1 MDEGNRPEMLKKG
14 EILFVMRRA
23 DLNQAIRGIQT
34 NCKGISDV
42 NSVQMLISEF
52 AVTVRVVGMESEYPV
67 NGIQSGTCQMPI
79 AVLRRIAG
87 MRDTKEVAF
96 HVQEGAVSSGSS
108 TVRHP
113 AIRLSTIPDIRVNVP
128 IDASVFDLLVIGR
141 LLDAK
146 ELERQGLSERI
157 SKARER
163 FERDLSLAVTCLSHY
178 CVKRKDLETLTDRL
192 QKEAEPSVRA
202 AIYA

>member
-1 MDEGNRPEMLKKG
+1 VDQESKPEMLQKG
-14 EILFVMRRA
+14 EVLFVIRRA
-23 DLNQAIRGIQT
+23 DLNRALREIQT
-34 NCKGISDV
+34 NCKGFSDV
-42 NSVQMLISEF
+42 NSVHMLISEF

-67 NGIQSGTCQMPI
+67 NGIQPGTFQMPI
-79 AVLRRIAG
+79 AVLQRIAG
-87 MRDTKEVAF
+87 MRDTKEVAL

-113 AIRLSTIPDIRVNVP
+113 AIRLSTIPDVRVNVP

-141 LLDAK
+141 LLDEK
-146 ELERQGLSERI
+146 ELEKQGLSERI

-163 FERDLSLAVTCLSHY
+163 FERDLSLAATCLSHY
-178 CVKRKDLETLTDRL
+178 FVKREDLEILIDRL